1 MVVHAYNFSTCGVEA
16 RGSEAQ
22 GPQLY
27 EFETSLHEVHLKK
40 QKKKKENLKQ
50 NETKPKQLKC
60 EFLLE
65 EVTVF
70 LMYSSAGPTAHT
82 CVYLK
87 RRQETVS
94 VSTPYFLGSQL
105 WFECAMSPIG

>member
-1 MVVHAYNFSTCGVEA
+1 MPIISALVGWRPEDQKLKVLNYMNLRPAYMKSISKNK
-16 RGSEAQ
+16 R
-22 GPQLY
+22 
-27 EFETSLHEVHLKK
+27 KK
-40 QKKKKENLKQ
+40 IKENLKQ
-50 NETKPKQLKC
+50 NKTKPKQLKC

-87 RRQETVS
+87 RRQETAS